1 MDDVIWSCP
10 DCDGDL
16 ERDSYGLWCP
26 ACEQVVPYACLPADP
41 DDWYNDEGARLA
53 ERNTYIGTWSH
64 QDVTKRGND
73 DF

>member
-16 ERDSYGLWCP
+16 KRDSYGLWCP
-26 ACEQVVPYACLPADP
+26 RCEQVVPYACLPADP
-41 DDWYNDEGARLA
+41 DDGWVDDYR
-53 ERNTYIGTWSH
+53 RIT
-64 QDVTKRGND
+64 D